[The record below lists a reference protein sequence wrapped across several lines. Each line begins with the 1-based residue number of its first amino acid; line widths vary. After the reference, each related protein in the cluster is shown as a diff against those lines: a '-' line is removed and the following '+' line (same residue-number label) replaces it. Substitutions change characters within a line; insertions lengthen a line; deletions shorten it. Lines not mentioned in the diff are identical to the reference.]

1 MVLID
6 GAMSFSPKE
15 AIQGK
20 QLWTFDQAAR
30 ETGESTQLPTPHDS
44 RIHRT
49 SLVYLP
55 RWIPLIFM
63 GVSM

>member
-20 QLWTFDQAAR
+20 QLWTFDQAPPPR
-30 ETGESTQLPTPHDS
+30 ETGWKVLRFPVTP
-44 RIHRT
+44 
-49 SLVYLP
+49 LVN
-55 RWIPLIFM
+55 
-63 GVSM
+63 

>member
-20 QLWTFDQAAR
+20 QLWTFDQAPPAKR
-30 ETGESTQLPTPHDS
+30 EDGLEGP
-44 RIHRT
+44 
-49 SLVYLP
+49 
-55 RWIPLIFM
+55 
-63 GVSM
+63 